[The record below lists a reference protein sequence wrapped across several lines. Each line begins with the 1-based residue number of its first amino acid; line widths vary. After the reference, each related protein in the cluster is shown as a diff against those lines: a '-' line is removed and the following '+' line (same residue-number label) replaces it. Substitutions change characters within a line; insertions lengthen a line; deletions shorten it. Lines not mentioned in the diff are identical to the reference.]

1 VLTVEYANGK
11 WRDNPLED
19 VGIQASSHDTQ
30 VCMKASCRVMSR
42 AYTQRRLRANLD
54 KWHMHV
60 QTEALAVKSG
70 SEAQTHTHTDANRG
84 SCCQVR
90 R

>member
-1 VLTVEYANGK
+1 
-11 WRDNPLED
+11 
-19 VGIQASSHDTQ
+19 
-30 VCMKASCRVMSR
+30 MKASCRVMSR

-70 SEAQTHTHTDANRG
+70 SEAQTHTHKQTQTEALAVKCVDENAHMHWWK
-84 SCCQVR
+84 SKPLTCTSACKALS
-90 R
+90 